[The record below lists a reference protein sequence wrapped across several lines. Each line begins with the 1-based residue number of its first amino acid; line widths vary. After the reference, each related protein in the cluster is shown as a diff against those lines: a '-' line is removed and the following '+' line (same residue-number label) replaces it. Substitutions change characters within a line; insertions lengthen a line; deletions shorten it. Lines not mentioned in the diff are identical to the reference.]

1 MKTNEI
7 YAFLKEASSSM
18 TPNKRINEIH
28 GELIGAL
35 RKRLGDSVDSEAENA
50 LDGLLGTLFVEMNR
64 HMKDLLP
71 LMLPAFV
78 LLCGDYDDSY
88 IGELDMNEI
97 KELFSKDYITIP
109 SDFIPIGKKEAEEN
123 KEYYRQKLIDGVFNP
138 SAQFNKCDGDL

>member
-7 YAFLKEASSSM
+7 YALLKEASSSM